1 MKNVLIAA
9 FAAVVGLGFAASDA
23 EAKRVG
29 GGKSSGMQRDNTVMK
44 RDAAPA
50 QPAAPTQNAVP
61 AKPAQTTPA
70 PQPSGM
76 SRWLGPIAGLAA
88 GIGLAAL
95 LSHFGLGEGVASFL
109 MLLLIGLAIFFV
121 IRLIF
126 RRRAPQSQPLQ
137 YAGGAALPSV
147 AGHAPAPMRFE
158 APAAASGGSAAP
170 AAAGTIPAG
179 FDVDGFLRQAK
190 LNFVRLQAANDQMNI
205 EDIRNFTTPE
215 MFAEIKLEI
224 EERGGGTQQTD
235 VVTLNAEL
243 LDVREENRQYVA
255 SVRFHGAIR
264 EVEGTAPEAFDEVW
278 HLAKPLDGSRGWTVA
293 GIQQF
298 N

>member
-9 FAAVVGLGFAASDA
+9 FAAVVGLGLAAGDA

-29 GGKSSGMQRDNTVMK
+29 DGKSSGMQRDSTVMK
-44 RDAAPA
+44 KDAAPA
-50 QPAAPTQNAVP
+50 QPAAPAQNAVP

-95 LSHFGLGEGVASFL
+95 LSHFGMGEGVASFL

-126 RRRAPQSQPLQ
+126 RRKAPESQPLQ
-137 YAGGAALPSV
+137 YAG
-147 AGHAPAPMRFE
+147 AGNTPAPMQFE
-158 APAAASGGSAAP
+158 APAAGSTAP
-170 AAAGTIPAG
+170 AAATTGSIPAG

-190 LNFVRLQAANDQMNI
+190 LNFVRLQAANDQKNI

-224 EERGGGTQQTD
+224 DERGGGTQQTD

-243 LDVREENRQYVA
+243 LDVAEENRQYVA

-264 EVEGTAPEAFDEVW
+264 EVEGAAPEAFDEVW
-278 HLAKPLDGSRGWTVA
+278 HLTKPLDGSRGWVVA
-293 GIQQF
+293 GIQQY

>member
-9 FAAVVGLGFAASDA
+9 FAAVVGLGLAAGDA

-29 GGKSSGMQRDNTVMK
+29 DGKSSGMQRDSTVMK
-44 RDAAPA
+44 KDAAPA
-50 QPAAPTQNAVP
+50 QNAVP

-95 LSHFGLGEGVASFL
+95 LSHFGMGEGVASFL

-126 RRRAPQSQPLQ
+126 RRKAPESQPLQ
-137 YAGGAALPSV
+137 YAG
-147 AGHAPAPMRFE
+147 AGNTPAPMQFE
-158 APAAASGGSAAP
+158 APAAGSTAP
-170 AAAGTIPAG
+170 AAATTGSIPAG

-190 LNFVRLQAANDQMNI
+190 LNFVRLQAANDQKNI

-224 EERGGGTQQTD
+224 DERGGGTQQTD

-243 LDVREENRQYVA
+243 LDVAEENRQYVA

-264 EVEGTAPEAFDEVW
+264 EVEGAAPEAFDEVW
-278 HLAKPLDGSRGWTVA
+278 HLTKPLDGSRGWVVA
-293 GIQQF
+293 GIQQY